1 VVASSK
7 SYLWSWTP
15 FNGKIIASAEICG
28 MDADLHRNKN
38 MEKIKEY
45 KGIIILILVVLG
57 GAFYW
62 YEWRP
67 TQIRKICFNA
77 VLSASA
83 GTTEQLYNN
92 CLGIHGLKK

>member
-1 VVASSK
+1 
-7 SYLWSWTP
+7 
-15 FNGKIIASAEICG
+15 
-28 MDADLHRNKN
+28 

-67 TQIRKICFNA
+67 TQIRKDCFNT
-77 VLSASA
+77 SQDFSDKQ
-83 GTTEQLYNN
+83 EFYKN
-92 CLGIHGLKK
+92 CVMGNGLEK